1 MPINAVRMSHMVSR
15 DREEWGPIHCDR
27 PHPEFRLARI
37 RKTIEA
43 LPATRRV
50 RPNGPG
56 ADTITWQAIF
66 LTASTSQSSRIWFA
80 ASFFVAGEYSCVK
93 RF

>member
-15 DREEWGPIHCDR
+15 EREEWGPIHCDR

-43 LPATRRV
+43 LPAAFLISGKSGEQSRR
-50 RPNGPG
+50 
-56 ADTITWQAIF
+56 
-66 LTASTSQSSRIWFA
+66 
-80 ASFFVAGEYSCVK
+80 
-93 RF
+93 